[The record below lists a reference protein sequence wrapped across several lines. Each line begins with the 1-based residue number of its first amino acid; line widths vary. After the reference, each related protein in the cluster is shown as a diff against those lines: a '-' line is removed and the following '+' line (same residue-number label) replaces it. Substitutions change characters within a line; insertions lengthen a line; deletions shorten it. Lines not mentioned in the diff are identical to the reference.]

1 MKYRIPVKFVQAAA
15 GAKMNFAL
23 QTVWPVQDFAA
34 TGKDF
39 AVQTGVRQTNYSPSV
54 RAMLVHD
61 PFRQG
66 LPKSTAHMR
75 DMDLL
80 YNLRCEAPSVYEH
93 R

>member
-23 QTVWPVQDFAA
+23 RIVWPVQDFAA

-39 AVQTGVRQTNYSPSV
+39 AVQTGARQTNYSPSV

-66 LPKSTAHMR
+66 LPKSTYAR
-75 DMDLL
+75 
-80 YNLRCEAPSVYEH
+80 YGFVVQSALRSSI
-93 R
+93 RL